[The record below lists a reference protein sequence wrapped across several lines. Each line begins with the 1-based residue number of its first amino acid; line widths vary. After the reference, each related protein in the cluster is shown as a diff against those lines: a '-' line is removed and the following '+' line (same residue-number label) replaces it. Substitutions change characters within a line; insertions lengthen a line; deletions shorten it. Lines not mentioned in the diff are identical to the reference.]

1 MDFDGETG
9 TGMPGV
15 MPASMSQSLDIN
27 SISQNPLDPSNKMT
41 ASMTGSTT
49 SLSNKSRRVTGHRN
63 ATSQN
68 WFCFDEDTGTEG
80 RAELAMKER
89 EREDR
94 IRRIKEQQ
102 EEDRRKKLV
111 ELKQHAMSAQK
122 FREQQ
127 ENERR
132 QHIEN
137 RRTWDMDRRAQ
148 VEERRREIERTE
160 QERREAILSKNKER
174 DQRLAERRSSRG
186 NIEFAF
192 GSSAPRMA
200 EQRDSAYWGSRS
212 VYERRSA
219 ERELEMKG
227 KRTSSAQGLDRSHE
241 GDENGLW
248 PSSSA
253 SYGAHRRRTDLI
265 PTILMGRDTRG
276 SVPTTPGKSVSLS
289 RIDHLAQPRQPTAG
303 GLSMS
308 GASKS
313 MSHLAHQRTAA
324 QPRTKTKHQR
334 AQTAGAP
341 LKKQGLSRE
350 NSTASR
356 PGSAMS
362 GGGRGAV
369 RLRSA
374 PGRRPRPLSIATTGL
389 TASNG
394 GMTASMYEERQK
406 PPLRNKSLATP
417 KFDRMKRARSVTGE
431 NNLDD
436 DQRSNVS
443 SASSGPINSGSQPIR
458 ATNARKTPAQVKA
471 EAAARRAK
479 SNRSQPA
486 TPKTSLGRGGSTP
499 VSPALST
506 DQLEHDDDNRNADN
520 KRQITPDIIKDNNK
534 KEFDNEQKE
543 VEKVDEKVA
552 EKVEDKEEKKE
563 EEQEKE
569 DKPEKKIIN
578 SEEEA
583 KARIAEK
590 RREMKEK
597 KEREEEAERLRL
609 EEEERVE
616 AERLRAEE
624 EEERRVMEETE
635 KIAGEAR
642 KAEDERI
649 KKAIEENEAEERRVK
664 EEEERAK
671 KEKEEADRKS
681 KEEAEKREADLQE
694 KLKKEE
700 EERQARK
707 KRIEEIMARTRGK
720 GGAGTPTSTPKKEHP
735 ETKTEDSPPEED
747 ASQKTSQP
755 QSLDTNVDPT
765 KPDLLGDI
773 SDSVHTENAR
783 NLQNGAET
791 QNGANIQN
799 GVHANGEVEKGAL
812 DSISNKSEENSQ
824 ASIKL
829 SPIQSPLIEMES
841 GSSKMSVLENDFDQI
856 LDLSGDNRR
865 LDEDAPPAPIIAF
878 EQSSQQT
885 DLLS

>member
-1 MDFDGETG
+1 MTGIQDLPDVLAGSTELIKNMGETG

-219 ERELEMKG
+219 EREVEMKG

-276 SVPTTPGKSVSLS
+276 SVPTTPV
-289 RIDHLAQPRQPTAG
+289 
-303 GLSMS
+303 
-308 GASKS
+308 
-313 MSHLAHQRTAA
+313 
-324 QPRTKTKHQR
+324 
-334 AQTAGAP
+334 
-341 LKKQGLSRE
+341 
-350 NSTASR
+350 
-356 PGSAMS
+356 
-362 GGGRGAV
+362 
-369 RLRSA
+369 
-374 PGRRPRPLSIATTGL
+374 
-389 TASNG
+389 
-394 GMTASMYEERQK
+394 
-406 PPLRNKSLATP
+406 ATP

-543 VEKVDEKVA
+543 VEKVDEKVD
-552 EKVEDKEEKKE
+552 EKIEDKEEKKE

>member
-1 MDFDGETG
+1 MTGIQDLPDVLAGSTELIKNMGETG

-219 ERELEMKG
+219 EREVEMKG

-241 GDENGLW
+241 
-248 PSSSA
+248 
-253 SYGAHRRRTDLI
+253 
-265 PTILMGRDTRG
+265 
-276 SVPTTPGKSVSLS
+276 
-289 RIDHLAQPRQPTAG
+289 
-303 GLSMS
+303 
-308 GASKS
+308 
-313 MSHLAHQRTAA
+313 
-324 QPRTKTKHQR
+324 
-334 AQTAGAP
+334 
-341 LKKQGLSRE
+341 GLSRE

>member
-1 MDFDGETG
+1 
-9 TGMPGV
+9 
-15 MPASMSQSLDIN
+15 
-27 SISQNPLDPSNKMT
+27 MT

-219 ERELEMKG
+219 EREVEMKG

-276 SVPTTPGKSVSLS
+276 SVPTTP
-289 RIDHLAQPRQPTAG
+289 
-303 GLSMS
+303 
-308 GASKS
+308 
-313 MSHLAHQRTAA
+313 
-324 QPRTKTKHQR
+324 
-334 AQTAGAP
+334 
-341 LKKQGLSRE
+341 GLSRE

-543 VEKVDEKVA
+543 VEKVD